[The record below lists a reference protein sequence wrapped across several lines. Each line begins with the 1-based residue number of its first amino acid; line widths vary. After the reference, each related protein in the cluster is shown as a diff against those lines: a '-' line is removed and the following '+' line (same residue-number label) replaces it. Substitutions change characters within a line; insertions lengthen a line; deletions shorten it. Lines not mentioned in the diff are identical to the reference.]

1 MTGVQTCALPISALA
16 AAGVTSGIDRET
28 WLAGF
33 RCELRVE
40 ALNRVGFQLIF
51 GAQFPLPYVERVNAT
66 IEHLLDLYG

>member
-1 MTGVQTCALPISALA
+1 M
-16 AAGVTSGIDRET
+16 GIDRET

-40 ALNRVGFQLIF
+40 ALNRVGFQHIF